1 MKLEKK
7 KLIVDELHEK
17 FKKAQIVI
25 ATDYKGL
32 NVESLTQL
40 RKILREANI
49 EYKVVKNTLLSK
61 ASENTNV
68 SVIKKHFKG
77 PSAVALSYGDVV
89 APAKLLKKF
98 SEEKPQLEIKVAA
111 MNGRVLDLNA
121 IKALSILPSKEILVA
136 QMLGM
141 LNNIPAKFVRTLYA
155 VPSGL
160 MNVLQA
166 IKKQKESQVPALTT
180 TDQQ

>member
-1 MKLEKK
+1 MKLEEKK
-7 KLIVDELHEK
+7 RIADELHEK

-40 RKILREANI
+40 RKSLSEANI
-49 EYKVVKNTLLSK
+49 EYKVVKNTLLRR
-61 ASENTNV
+61 ASENTQV
-68 SVIKKHFKG
+68 SVIKDYFKG

-89 APAKLLKKF
+89 IPAKILKKF
-98 SEEKPQLEIKVAA
+98 AEEKPQLEIKVAA
-111 MNGRVLDLNA
+111 MNGRVLDLSA
-121 IKALSILPSKEILVA
+121 INALSALPSREVLLA
-136 QMLGM
+136 TMLGV
-141 LNNIPAKFVRTLYA
+141 LNGIPAKFVRTLYA

-166 IKKQKESQVPALTT
+166 IKKQKEEQVPA
-180 TDQQ
+180 